1 MGRLSTRFFFCL
13 YLFVCLVC
21 SVGVPRVARAF
32 QVGAGGFEVTGTVFF
47 TESNRP
53 AENVSVVLR
62 ESGGVQRGHVVT
74 DTGGRFSFG
83 IVNRG
88 SYDIVINLTGYE
100 PSSTAVSVENG
111 GGRGSIIYLQ
121 RSAGDQSAKKSSE
134 QSGGAG
140 SVSAH
145 ELSMPKKA
153 RELVFS
159 GKQKIF
165 YGKDAQG
172 GLADF
177 QSAVAIAPD
186 YYEAYYQIAMTYLEL
201 GKKEEA
207 EANFRKSIELSK
219 DKYGEPVIGMGTMLI
234 DKGDNAGAEKMILQG
249 LEMSPKFWLGYYEL
263 GRAYL
268 AENRLAD
275 AKKAGE
281 QARSLMPSAAIVYR
295 LLANIHM
302 REKDYEALLVDIDTY
317 VKLDPDS
324 PAGAHA
330 KQMRAEVV
338 HKIQDEKVLTENAA
352 PK

>member
-1 MGRLSTRFFFCL
+1 MGRLSTRFSFCL
-13 YLFVCLVC
+13 YLFVCLLC
-21 SVGVPRVARAF
+21 SAAVPQSARAF
-32 QVGAGGFEVTGTVFF
+32 QVGAGGFEVSGTVFF

-62 ESGGVQRGHVVT
+62 EAGGVQRGQVVT

-88 SYDIVINLTGYE
+88 SYEVVINLTGYE

-121 RSAGDQSAKKSSE
+121 RSADGHSAKKPSE
-134 QSGGAG
+134 QSGSAG

-153 RELVFS
+153 RELMYS

-165 YGKDAQG
+165 YGKDVQG
-172 GLADF
+172 ALADF

-186 YYEAYYQIAMTYLEL
+186 YYEAYYQIAMTLLEV
-201 GKKEEA
+201 GKKDEA
-207 EANFRKSIELSK
+207 EMNFRKSIELSK

-234 DKGDNAGAEKMILQG
+234 DKGDDAGGEKMILHG
-249 LEMSPKFWLGYYEL
+249 LELSPNFWLGYYEL

-281 QARSLMPSAAIVYR
+281 QARSLMPNAAIVYR

-302 REKDYEALLVDIDTY
+302 REKDYQALLVDIDTY

-338 HKIQDEKVLTENAA
+338 QKIQDEKVVTENAT